1 MDQNSQYGLGMQAN
15 LQSTQGSCYGYL
27 AQLHGQ
33 NNFAPWEQNYLLPIC
48 ALAGARDY
56 TGWSTIASWFCR
68 FTVESFMPQTDGPFN
83 GANWNQRNGA
93 SYDLYVGSPSL
104 NGQSGTGIV
113 GTPAQTW
120 AALEYWTVVGGQS
133 NGGET
138 FDSST
143 NTVVAGTENWSHSA
157 GDYGQ
162 LCLAALNWAQ
172 RLSVPNAATSL
183 QWLTNVGAPYTAVT
197 DFQLDPTFSLSS

>member
-1 MDQNSQYGLGMQAN
+1 
-15 LQSTQGSCYGYL
+15 
-27 AQLHGQ
+27 
-33 NNFAPWEQNYLLPIC
+33 
-48 ALAGARDY
+48 
-56 TGWSTIASWFCR
+56 
-68 FTVESFMPQTDGPFN
+68 MPQSDGPFN

-93 SYDLYVGSPSL
+93 SYELYVGTSVV
-104 NGQSGTGIV
+104 NGQSSTGIV

-120 AALEYWTVVGGQS
+120 AALEYWTVIGGQS

-138 FDSST
+138 LDSST
-143 NTVVAGTENWSHSA
+143 NTVTAGTENWSHSA

-183 QWLTNVGAPYTAVT
+183 QWLTNAGAPYTAVT